1 MGLLISVNGQTTQ
14 TTTQS
19 TWMNY
24 TISYENFDVDSCV
37 STTVEAIST
46 TETTQTTS
54 QSTRMNYTITY
65 EEFDDN
71 SCVSTTVE
79 AISTAQT
86 TTITTTTTSTGAPT
100 TATTSTGAPT
110 TSTTAPTS
118 TTIMMFTTSP
128 TTSTTSRGPNFT
140 PVTTTTIDITTI
152 SSLSLVSYANGSIF
166 VAPTCPTQ
174 SLGTSCNISSD
185 PCAMTQPCLN
195 SATCHTNASALL
207 GYICACVTGY
217 SGTNCEYDVPSC
229 SNCLNGGKCNST
241 ANETTCT
248 CPTGKLGGHCQ
259 YEVDIC
265 ANITC
270 QNYGVCSSSY
280 GNWSCECI
288 NPDFYS
294 GTYCQIKSS
303 SLHVKEIVSR
313 SFACVAIGC
322 ISTVIGFIILMDVLK
337 YGFHINPKN
346 KSEEEKAAKKKFN
359 LKKSLHN
366 FVQPSIYRRMTVVL
380 QSMGE
385 DERALLLRWSGNVD
399 LDPDALLHLTD
410 NTS

>member
-1 MGLLISVNGQTTQ
+1 
-14 TTTQS
+14 
-19 TWMNY
+19 
-24 TISYENFDVDSCV
+24 
-37 STTVEAIST
+37 
-46 TETTQTTS
+46 
-54 QSTRMNYTITY
+54 
-65 EEFDDN
+65 
-71 SCVSTTVE
+71 
-79 AISTAQT
+79 
-86 TTITTTTTSTGAPT
+86 
-100 TATTSTGAPT
+100 
-110 TSTTAPTS
+110 
-118 TTIMMFTTSP
+118 
-128 TTSTTSRGPNFT
+128 
-140 PVTTTTIDITTI
+140 
-152 SSLSLVSYANGSIF
+152 
-166 VAPTCPTQ
+166 
-174 SLGTSCNISSD
+174 
-185 PCAMTQPCLN
+185 TQPCLN

-337 YGFHINPKN
+337 YGFHINP
-346 KSEEEKAAKKKFN
+346 SEHDLESWKAKKN
-359 LKKSLHN
+359 YHSRN
-366 FVQPSIYRRMTVVL
+366 EERRRA
-380 QSMGE
+380 
-385 DERALLLRWSGNVD
+385 DERQKKYNLSKQPILAIRFSYI
-399 LDPDALLHLTD
+399 DAPT
-410 NTS
+410 

>member
-195 SATCHTNASALL
+195 SATCHTNASAL
-207 GYICACVTGY
+207 
-217 SGTNCEYDVPSC
+217 
-229 SNCLNGGKCNST
+229 
-241 ANETTCT
+241 
-248 CPTGKLGGHCQ
+248 
-259 YEVDIC
+259 
-265 ANITC
+265 
-270 QNYGVCSSSY
+270 
-280 GNWSCECI
+280 
-288 NPDFYS
+288 
-294 GTYCQIKSS
+294 
-303 SLHVKEIVSR
+303 
-313 SFACVAIGC
+313 
-322 ISTVIGFIILMDVLK
+322 
-337 YGFHINPKN
+337 
-346 KSEEEKAAKKKFN
+346 
-359 LKKSLHN
+359 
-366 FVQPSIYRRMTVVL
+366 
-380 QSMGE
+380 
-385 DERALLLRWSGNVD
+385 
-399 LDPDALLHLTD
+399 
-410 NTS
+410 

>member
-46 TETTQTTS
+46 TQTTQTTS

-86 TTITTTTTSTGAPT
+86 TTARTSAETTTSTETPTITTTTTSTTVPTNST
-100 TATTSTGAPT
+100 TATT
-110 TSTTAPTS
+110 
-118 TTIMMFTTSP
+118 
-128 TTSTTSRGPNFT
+128 
-140 PVTTTTIDITTI
+140 TTTTYMTTI

-207 GYICACVTGY
+207 GYVCACVTGY

-337 YGFHINPKN
+337 YGFHINP
-346 KSEEEKAAKKKFN
+346 SEHDLESWKAKKN
-359 LKKSLHN
+359 YH
-366 FVQPSIYRRMTVVL
+366 RRK
-380 QSMGE
+380 E
-385 DERALLLRWSGNVD
+385 ERRRADERQKKYNLSKQPILAIRFSYI
-399 LDPDALLHLTD
+399 DAPT
-410 NTS
+410 

>member
-1 MGLLISVNGQTTQ
+1 
-14 TTTQS
+14 
-19 TWMNY
+19 
-24 TISYENFDVDSCV
+24 
-37 STTVEAIST
+37 
-46 TETTQTTS
+46 
-54 QSTRMNYTITY
+54 
-65 EEFDDN
+65 
-71 SCVSTTVE
+71 
-79 AISTAQT
+79 
-86 TTITTTTTSTGAPT
+86 
-100 TATTSTGAPT
+100 
-110 TSTTAPTS
+110 
-118 TTIMMFTTSP
+118 
-128 TTSTTSRGPNFT
+128 
-140 PVTTTTIDITTI
+140 
-152 SSLSLVSYANGSIF
+152 
-166 VAPTCPTQ
+166 
-174 SLGTSCNISSD
+174 
-185 PCAMTQPCLN
+185 TQPCLN

-337 YGFHINPKN
+337 YGFHINP
-346 KSEEEKAAKKKFN
+346 SEHDLESWKAKKN
-359 LKKSLHN
+359 YH
-366 FVQPSIYRRMTVVL
+366 RRK
-380 QSMGE
+380 E
-385 DERALLLRWSGNVD
+385 ERRRADERQKKYNLSKQPILAIRFSYI
-399 LDPDALLHLTD
+399 DAPT
-410 NTS
+410 

>member
-14 TTTQS
+14 TTSQS

-24 TISYENFDVDSCV
+24 TVSYENFDVDSCV
-37 STTVEAIST
+37 STTIEAIST
-46 TETTQTTS
+46 TQTTQTTS

-71 SCVSTTVE
+71 SCVATTVE

-86 TTITTTTTSTGAPT
+86 TTITTT
-100 TATTSTGAPT
+100 TTSTGAPT

-140 PVTTTTIDITTI
+140 PVTTTTIDITTK
-152 SSLSLVSYANGSIF
+152 SSLSLVLYGNGSIF

-337 YGFHINPKN
+337 YGFHINP
-346 KSEEEKAAKKKFN
+346 SEHDLESWKAKKN
-359 LKKSLHN
+359 YH
-366 FVQPSIYRRMTVVL
+366 RRK
-380 QSMGE
+380 E
-385 DERALLLRWSGNVD
+385 ERRRADERQKKYNLSKQPILAIRFSYI
-399 LDPDALLHLTD
+399 DAPT
-410 NTS
+410 

>member
-1 MGLLISVNGQTTQ
+1 MGLLITVNGLTTQ
-14 TTTQS
+14 SSLQS

-24 TISYENFDVDSCV
+24 TISYEDFDVDSCV

-46 TETTQTTS
+46 AETTTTTTTTATTTLTTTATTTTTTTATTS
-54 QSTRMNYTITY
+54 T
-65 EEFDDN
+65 D
-71 SCVSTTVE
+71 
-79 AISTAQT
+79 AP
-86 TTITTTTTSTGAPT
+86 TTTTTSTEAPT
-100 TATTSTGAPT
+100 TTTTTGAPT
-110 TSTTAPTS
+110 TTTTSTEAPTTAPTS
-118 TTIMMFTTSP
+118 P
-128 TTSTTSRGPNFT
+128 TTTMSTGAAMNPMTT
-140 PVTTTTIDITTI
+140 TATTTTTTTTDITTI
-152 SSLSLVSYANGSIF
+152 SPLVLYGNGSIF

-207 GYICACVTGY
+207 GYVCACVTGY

-337 YGFHINPKN
+337 YGFHINP
-346 KSEEEKAAKKKFN
+346 SEHDLESWKAKKN
-359 LKKSLHN
+359 YH
-366 FVQPSIYRRMTVVL
+366 RRK
-380 QSMGE
+380 E
-385 DERALLLRWSGNVD
+385 ERRRADERQKKYNLSKQPILAIRFSYI
-399 LDPDALLHLTD
+399 DAPT
-410 NTS
+410 